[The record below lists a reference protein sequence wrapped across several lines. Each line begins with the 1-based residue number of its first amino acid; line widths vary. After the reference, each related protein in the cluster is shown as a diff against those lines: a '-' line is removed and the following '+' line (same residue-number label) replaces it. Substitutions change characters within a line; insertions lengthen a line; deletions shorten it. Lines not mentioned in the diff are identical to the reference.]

1 VIPHCGERGGRG
13 GSGSVGALG
22 FESPRGGGGGRGGG
36 GLGSGGRDGGGE
48 GTSHLRAVQ
57 RIKRE
62 FREVLK
68 SEDTSKNQIKV
79 DLVEFYRIKR
89 TI

>member
-1 VIPHCGERGGRG
+1 VA
-13 GSGSVGALG
+13 VAALG
-22 FESPRGGGGGRGGG
+22 RWGLNHRGGGGGGRGGG
-36 GLGSGGRDGGGE
+36 GLGSGGRDGGGG